1 MDGTP
6 FGRYRLVE
14 LLGRG
19 GMGEVWRAHDTVID
33 RTVAIKMLLP
43 HFAQDK
49 TFEQR
54 FRREARAAARLD
66 EPHVVPIYN
75 VGEVDGRLY
84 VAMRLINGQDLQ
96 TLLDRGPLEP
106 DRAIGI
112 IEQIVSALQAAHRAQ
127 LVHRDVKPS
136 NILVTAD
143 DFAYL
148 IDFGIARAA
157 GETGITST
165 GATIGTWS
173 YMAPERFSS
182 GEIEPSSDIY
192 ALACVLYQSL
202 TGELPFPGTTLEQ
215 VAMAHMSAPPPKP
228 STLRRAI
235 ALAMD
240 DVIAI
245 GLAKDPGQRYRTAK
259 DLANAAG
266 AALTTGGQAQAD
278 TVMADTQAAPTSQA
292 PVRSGA
298 PGGDAVSPRDDPG
311 DTNVGKA
318 RRIAIATAGVVVIL
332 TAGLF
337 SVWRPWERQA
347 PPRPRGSPGSTTSM
361 AQVPPQ
367 TTTAEPTSATPIV
380 GEVPGEPEGAAA
392 LRPWVRDLVSLSTAA
407 LAAKCW
413 TIAPDSAKRMYADTT
428 PILNAVRRQGV
439 EGQYG
444 VFWNDE
450 TTRVS
455 VRSSEIRSGYACPY
469 VETNTGGNHLT
480 PNDAEYIVQRYL
492 SRVVGK
498 PVNPDDVE
506 SRYSLEC
513 NNLSPVA
520 RQLLG
525 KVTSFEVNSIR
536 SNGDLEYPVVTVTV
550 NRAGSTRDIHVSLS
564 GGIYGSDD
572 IYCIANS
579 D

>member
-1 MDGTP
+1 M
-6 FGRYRLVE
+6 
-14 LLGRG
+14 
-19 GMGEVWRAHDTVID
+19 RA
-33 RTVAIKMLLP
+33 LS
-43 HFAQDK
+43 
-49 TFEQR
+49 
-54 FRREARAAARLD
+54 
-66 EPHVVPIYN
+66 
-75 VGEVDGRLY
+75 
-84 VAMRLINGQDLQ
+84 
-96 TLLDRGPLEP
+96 
-106 DRAIGI
+106 
-112 IEQIVSALQAAHRAQ
+112 EQINPGVPTSSAPTASAPSAVRPTDPGPSHEDLFDSRKRWKLWVAALVVAALGVSIYLGTKKFNNTAA
-127 LVHRDVKPS
+127 
-136 NILVTAD
+136 
-143 DFAYL
+143 
-148 IDFGIARAA
+148 
-157 GETGITST
+157 TST
-165 GATIGTWS
+165 TTTTTQLS
-173 YMAPERFSS
+173 PTPS
-182 GEIEPSSDIY
+182 PSSP
-192 ALACVLYQSL
+192 A
-202 TGELPFPGTTLEQ
+202 
-215 VAMAHMSAPPPKP
+215 
-228 STLRRAI
+228 
-235 ALAMD
+235 
-240 DVIAI
+240 
-245 GLAKDPGQRYRTAK
+245 
-259 DLANAAG
+259 
-266 AALTTGGQAQAD
+266 
-278 TVMADTQAAPTSQA
+278 
-292 PVRSGA
+292 
-298 PGGDAVSPRDDPG
+298 
-311 DTNVGKA
+311 
-318 RRIAIATAGVVVIL
+318 
-332 TAGLF
+332 
-337 SVWRPWERQA
+337 
-347 PPRPRGSPGSTTSM
+347 
-361 AQVPPQ
+361 Q
-367 TTTAEPTSATPIV
+367 TTTAEPSSATPIV

-550 NRAGSTRDIHVSLS
+550 NRAGSTRNIHVSLS

>member
-1 MDGTP
+1 MP
-6 FGRYRLVE
+6 VEEVGRIVT
-14 LLGRG
+14 
-19 GMGEVWRAHDTVID
+19 A
-33 RTVAIKMLLP
+33 VA
-43 HFAQDK
+43 
-49 TFEQR
+49 
-54 FRREARAAARLD
+54 
-66 EPHVVPIYN
+66 
-75 VGEVDGRLY
+75 
-84 VAMRLINGQDLQ
+84 
-96 TLLDRGPLEP
+96 
-106 DRAIGI
+106 
-112 IEQIVSALQAAHRAQ
+112 SALDYAHKQ
-127 LVHRDVKPS
+127 GLLHRDVKPA
-136 NILVTAD
+136 NIMMTNLD
-143 DFAYL
+143 DEGEQRIL
-148 IDFGIARAA
+148 LTDFGIARNVNDISGLTKTNMTVGTVAYSSPEQLLGEDIDGRADQYSLAA
-157 GETGITST
+157 TAFHLLTGSQLFPNSNPAVVISHHLNV
-165 GATIGTWS
+165 
-173 YMAPERFSS
+173 P
-182 GEIEPSSDIY
+182 PP
-192 ALACVLYQSL
+192 ALADSRPSL
-202 TGELPFPGTTLEQ
+202 TKLDPVL
-215 VAMAHMSAPPPKP
+215 
-228 STLRRAI
+228 
-235 ALAMD
+235 
-240 DVIAI
+240 AI
-245 GLAKDPGQRYRTAK
+245 GLAKRPEDRFKRCSDFAHALNEQI
-259 DLANAAG
+259 DSAG
-266 AALTTGGQAQAD
+266 AP
-278 TVMADTQAAPTSQA
+278 TQAAPTSQA

-298 PGGDAVSPRDDPG
+298 PGVDAVSPRDDPG

-392 LRPWVRDLVSLSTAA
+392 LRPWVRDLVSLSTAP

>member
-1 MDGTP
+1 MPLTNGQT
-6 FGRYRLVE
+6 FAGYTIIR
-14 LLGRG
+14 LLGSG
-19 GMGEVWRAHDTVID
+19 GMGEVYLAQHPRLPRRDAL
-33 RTVAIKMLLP
+33 KLLP
-43 HFAQDK
+43 RDWSTDA
-49 TFEQR
+49 EYRAR
-54 FRREARAAARLD
+54 FNREADLASTLWHPHIVGVHDRGEEDGQLWISMDFVDGLDAARLLAD
-66 EPHVVPIYN
+66 RYPAGMPIE
-75 VGEVDGRLY
+75 EVARIITA
-84 VAMRLINGQDLQ
+84 VA
-96 TLLDRGPLEP
+96 
-106 DRAIGI
+106 
-112 IEQIVSALQAAHRAQ
+112 SALDYAHKQ
-127 LVHRDVKPS
+127 GLLHRDVKPA
-136 NILVTAD
+136 NIMMTHLD
-143 DFAYL
+143 DEGERRIL
-148 IDFGIARAA
+148 LTDFGIARNINDIS
-157 GETGITST
+157 GLTKTNMT
-165 GATIGTWS
+165 VGTVAYS
-173 YMAPERFSS
+173 APEQLL
-182 GEIEPSSDIY
+182 GEDIDGRADQY
-192 ALACVLYQSL
+192 SLAATAYHLLTGSHLFPNSNPAVVISHHLNVQPPALAGSRPDLAKLDPVL
-202 TGELPFPGTTLEQ
+202 
-215 VAMAHMSAPPPKP
+215 
-228 STLRRAI
+228 AI
-235 ALAMD
+235 ALAKRPQD
-240 DVIAI
+240 RFNRCSDFARALSEQINPGVPTSSAPTASAPSAVRPTDAAPSHED
-245 GLAKDPGQRYRTAK
+245 LFDPRKRWK
-259 DLANAAG
+259 LWV
-266 AALTTGGQAQAD
+266 AALVVAALGGVSIYLG
-278 TVMADTQAAPTSQA
+278 TKKFNNTAAT
-292 PVRSGA
+292 
-298 PGGDAVSPRDDPG
+298 
-311 DTNVGKA
+311 
-318 RRIAIATAGVVVIL
+318 
-332 TAGLF
+332 
-337 SVWRPWERQA
+337 
-347 PPRPRGSPGSTTSM
+347 STTTTTTQLSPTPSPSSP
-361 AQVPPQ
+361 AQ

-413 TIAPDSAKRMYADTT
+413 TIAPNSAKRMYADTT

-480 PNDAEYIVQRYL
+480 PNDAEYVVQRYL

-550 NRAGSTRDIHVSLS
+550 NRAGSTRDIYVSLS

>member
-1 MDGTP
+1 M
-6 FGRYRLVE
+6 
-14 LLGRG
+14 
-19 GMGEVWRAHDTVID
+19 
-33 RTVAIKMLLP
+33 
-43 HFAQDK
+43 
-49 TFEQR
+49 
-54 FRREARAAARLD
+54 
-66 EPHVVPIYN
+66 
-75 VGEVDGRLY
+75 
-84 VAMRLINGQDLQ
+84 
-96 TLLDRGPLEP
+96 
-106 DRAIGI
+106 
-112 IEQIVSALQAAHRAQ
+112 S
-127 LVHRDVKPS
+127 
-136 NILVTAD
+136 TA
-143 DFAYL
+143 
-148 IDFGIARAA
+148 
-157 GETGITST
+157 
-165 GATIGTWS
+165 
-173 YMAPERFSS
+173 
-182 GEIEPSSDIY
+182 
-192 ALACVLYQSL
+192 
-202 TGELPFPGTTLEQ
+202 
-215 VAMAHMSAPPPKP
+215 
-228 STLRRAI
+228 
-235 ALAMD
+235 
-240 DVIAI
+240 
-245 GLAKDPGQRYRTAK
+245 LAKDPDERFPRCRDFAK
-259 DLANAAG
+259 ALTEPVAG
-266 AALTTGGQAQAD
+266 ASMSDRKAAEETTVASPAPKTTAEPTRGRKPLWARPPLVLAA
-278 TVMADTQAAPTSQA
+278 VMALLLIGTLIFVGVQLSRPRQTPTPPPAASLTPT
-292 PVRSGA
+292 
-298 PGGDAVSPRDDPG
+298 
-311 DTNVGKA
+311 
-318 RRIAIATAGVVVIL
+318 L
-332 TAGLF
+332 
-337 SVWRPWERQA
+337 A
-347 PPRPRGSPGSTTSM
+347 PPPISTAQSP
-361 AQVPPQ
+361 AP

-413 TIAPDSAKRMYADTT
+413 TIAPDSAKRMYSDTT

-469 VETNTGGNHLT
+469 VGKVTTGNDLA

-506 SRYSLEC
+506 SRYGLEC